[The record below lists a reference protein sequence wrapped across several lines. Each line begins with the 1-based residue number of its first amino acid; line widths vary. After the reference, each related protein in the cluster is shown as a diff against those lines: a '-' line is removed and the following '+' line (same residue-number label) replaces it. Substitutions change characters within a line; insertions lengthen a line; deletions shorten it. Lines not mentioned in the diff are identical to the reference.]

1 MSRTEEY
8 IPDDFILGPDLV
20 VSTRGTL
27 AQGEDMLRLTPVMVG
42 SSGSSDDEFVQWDG
56 SAGAAV
62 GLTCLAV
69 ASVTGPQVFSYYS
82 KGSFRSTA
90 INWPADLS
98 DEQKQAAFAGTAIS
112 IG

>member
-8 IPDDFILGPDLV
+8 TPDDFILGPDLA

-27 AQGEDMLRLTPVMVG
+27 AQGQELRRLTPVMVG
-42 SSGSSDDEFVQWDG
+42 SSGSSDDEFVAWDG
-56 SAGAAV
+56 TAGTAV
-62 GLTCLAV
+62 GLTCLAESSLIS
-69 ASVTGPQVFSYYS
+69 AKVFSYYN

-90 INWPADLS
+90 INWPADLT
-98 DEQKQAAFAGTAIS
+98 EAQKQTAFAGTAVS